1 MKTASLFLLIF
12 FLDLASSQAAFENSG
27 SSAKRLSLA
36 NSSVAL
42 TDEPCAFLANPGA
55 LGFLD
60 HKGIQAGLARL
71 YDLDELTQA
80 EMAVAFPLRRFC
92 VGGAWGA
99 FGKEDYYQES
109 QFNFACAYT
118 LTNYL
123 SLGLNAKLMHVS
135 FSSGYSSLSAYSVDI
150 GSVWKAN
157 GKLQLGLAARNLNR
171 PRLAEGSDDIPAN
184 FCLGLA
190 VFPFKEVT
198 LLLDLGYEERYKEQL
213 RLGQEIKLVDNLP
226 LRFGIQTAPARYA
239 LGAGFEFGKFIFD
252 YAYVSHS
259 VLGDTHKI
267 SFSYAWGKAT
277 PEQSP

>member
-1 MKTASLFLLIF
+1 MKKVSLLI
-12 FLDLASSQAAFENSG
+12 LILLLNSVSAQAAFENSG

-42 TDEPCAFLANPGA
+42 TDEPSAFLANPGA
-55 LGFLD
+55 LGFFQ

-71 YDLDELTQA
+71 YNLDELTQA
-80 EMAVAFPLRRFC
+80 EMAAAFPLGRFC
-92 VGGAWGA
+92 LGGAWSSL
-99 FGKEDYYQES
+99 GKEDYYQES
-109 QFNFACAYT
+109 QFNLACAYS
-118 LTNYL
+118 LTHDL
-123 SLGLNAKLMHVS
+123 SLGLSAKLMHVS
-135 FSSGYSSLSAYSVDI
+135 FSSQYSSLSAYSLDI

-171 PRLAEGSDDIPAN
+171 PRLVEGADDIPTN

-198 LLLDLGYEERYKEQL
+198 LLADVSYEERYKEQL
-213 RLGQEIKLVDNLP
+213 HLGQEIMLVENLP
-226 LRFGIQTAPARYA
+226 LRFGIETAPARYA
-239 LGAGFEFGKFIFD
+239 LGAGFEFGRFVFD

-267 SFSYAWGKAT
+267 SFACMWGKANS
-277 PEQSP
+277 EQSP

>member
-1 MKTASLFLLIF
+1 MKTTSFLLLILL
-12 FLDLASSQAAFENSG
+12 LDFCSAQAAFENPG
-27 SSAKRLSLA
+27 LSAKRLSLA

-42 TDEPCAFLANPGA
+42 TDEPSAFLANPGA
-55 LGFLD
+55 LGFFQ

-71 YDLDELTQA
+71 YNLDELTQA
-80 EMAVAFPLRRFC
+80 EMAVAIPLGSLC
-92 VGGAWGA
+92 LGGAWSS
-99 FGKEDYYQES
+99 FGKQDYYQES
-109 QFNFACAYT
+109 QFNLACAYS
-118 LTNYL
+118 LSNYL
-123 SLGLNAKLMHVS
+123 SLGINAKLMHVS
-135 FSSGYSSLSAYSVDI
+135 FSSEYNSLSAYSVDI

-171 PRLAEGSDDIPAN
+171 SRLVKGSDDIPAN

-198 LLLDLGYEERYKEQL
+198 LLADLSYEERYKEQL
-213 RLGQEIKLVDNLP
+213 HLGQEIMLVENLP
-226 LRFGIQTAPARYA
+226 LRFGIETAPARYT
-239 LGAGFEFGKFIFD
+239 LGVGFEFGKFVLD

-267 SFSYAWGKAT
+267 SFAYMWGKVA